1 MTKVDSLITWNFVD
15 WIDISGAARGFD
27 AFVSSCLNKRAK
39 KLEGIVDNLANV
51 DDPQCALGILRFWRG
66 APKMVYHLRC
76 NSPSDNSK
84 KILQKIE
91 SIQRATFEDILG
103 VLKTRVGIGRS
114 ADQIQIAYV
123 GSVFHSSVLVGKAT
137 GHNHLKTQSFVNAI
151 EELSEIATT
160 DPPQRNIQEELDN
173 SAFDNLLGKQ
183 KSIKQKAPF
192 QSLSAAV
199 WCLVIFS
206 PNPALRLHLSSI
218 KLRVALK

>member
-1 MTKVDSLITWNFVD
+1 
-15 WIDISGAARGFD
+15 
-27 AFVSSCLNKRAK
+27 
-39 KLEGIVDNLANV
+39 
-51 DDPQCALGILRFWRG
+51 
-66 APKMVYHLRC
+66 MVYHLRC

-123 GSVFHSSVLVGKAT
+123 GSVFHSSVLVEKAT

-151 EELSEIATT
+151 QELGEIATT
-160 DPPQRNIQEELDN
+160 DPTQRNIQEELDN

-218 KLRVALK
+218 KLRVALKYRLGVKLYENSRKSLVFKFRTLDVMGDHAVSFHGRGDMISRHDGVRQIYMSYLGSSFVCHL